1 MSSLWVPY
9 VSLISM
15 GFEHYIENFFFISC
29 SLMYGTE
36 GSIAKFL
43 FLNILPVTLGNIIGI
58 TAIIA
63 FTYTALF
70 FTKEE

>member
-1 MSSLWVPY
+1 
-9 VSLISM
+9 
-15 GFEHYIENFFFISC
+15 
-29 SLMYGTE
+29 MYGTE